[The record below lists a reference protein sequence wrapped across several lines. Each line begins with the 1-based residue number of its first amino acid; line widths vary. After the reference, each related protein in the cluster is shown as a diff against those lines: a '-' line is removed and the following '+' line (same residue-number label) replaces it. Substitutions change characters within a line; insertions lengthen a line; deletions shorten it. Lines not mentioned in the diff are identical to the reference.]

1 MANMG
6 QRIKHECGIALL
18 RLRKPLQYYIDK
30 YKTKSYGVNKMFLL
44 MHKQR
49 NRGQDGAGVACVKLN
64 TPPGERYISRY
75 RSVERDSIQD
85 IFKKINKKLMKADK
99 IGGENVKNEEWLKS
113 NVGFTGEL
121 WLGHLRYGT
130 FGKNS
135 IQNCA
140 PSLRQNNWKSKNL
153 ILAGNFNMTNLDD
166 LFGVLI
172 DLGQSPKEKSDTV
185 TILEKIGHF
194 LDEENNRIY
203 NKYFDKYSKKEI
215 SSKIEEEINL
225 TNVLE
230 NSFKDFD
237 GGYALSGLVGH
248 GSAFIARDPSGIR
261 PLYYYVNDEIIVSAS
276 ERPPIKTAFGCDF
289 SEIKEVEPGHS
300 LIINKDG
307 SFSLEKFIDPK
318 EKKSCSFER
327 VYFSRGNDPEIYK
340 ERKTLGKYLIPQVLD
355 AIDSNLRDTI
365 FSYIPN
371 TSETC
376 FLGMMDGLKD
386 YLINKKQR
394 VVIDN
399 KPHDGSIRDLLS
411 FKVRIEKLVSKDVK
425 MRTFI
430 TDDDNRNELVSNV
443 YDTTHGVVNPNK
455 DTVVIIDDSIV
466 RGTTLEKSILT
477 LLSSL
482 NAKKIVFISSSP
494 QIRYPDCYGIDMSKM
509 NQFVAFRGLI
519 RLLKI
524 NKMDSKIKNI
534 YDKCKKSFLEEHP
547 KNHVKE
553 LYDLFSYEDLSD
565 SITQIVKPKSLKS
578 EFKVIYQ
585 TIENLNKACPN
596 HLGDWYFTG
605 NYPTSGGNKVANRS
619 FMNYVDG
626 INGRAY

>member
-1 MANMG
+1 MG

-49 NRGQDGAGVACVKLN
+49 NRGQDGAGIVCVKLN

-75 RSVERDSIQD
+75 RSIEKDPIQD
-85 IFKKINKKLMKADK
+85 IFKKINKKLIKVDK

-135 IQNCA
+135 IDNCA

-248 GSAFIARDPSGIR
+248 GSSFIARDPSGIR

-307 SFSLEKFIDPK
+307 SFSLEKFIDSK

-327 VYFSRGNDPEIYK
+327 IYFSRGNDPEIYK

-411 FKVRIEKLVSKDVK
+411 FKVRIENLVSKDAK

-443 YDTTHGVVNPNK
+443 YDTTHGIVNPK

-565 SITQIVKPKSLKS
+565 SIAQIVKPKSLKS

-605 NYPTSGGNKVANRS
+605 NYPTFGGNKVANRS
-619 FMNYVDG
+619 FMNYVNG

>member
-225 TNVLE
+225 INVLE

>member
-99 IGGENVKNEEWLKS
+99 VGGENVKNEEWLKS
-113 NVGFTGEL
+113 NVSFTGEL

-203 NKYFDKYSKKEI
+203 DKYFDKYSKKEI

-225 TNVLE
+225 INVLE

-443 YDTTHGVVNPNK
+443 YDTTHGVVNPDK

-524 NKMDSKIKNI
+524 NKMDFKIKNI

-547 KNHVKE
+547 KNHIKE

>member
-1 MANMG
+1 MTNMG

-49 NRGQDGAGVACVKLN
+49 NRGQDGAGIVCVKLN

-75 RSVERDSIQD
+75 RSVEKDPIQD
-85 IFKKINKKLMKADK
+85 IFKKINKKLIKADK
-99 IGGENVKNEEWLKS
+99 IGGENVKNAEWLKS

-135 IQNCA
+135 IDNCA

-203 NKYFDKYSKKEI
+203 NKYSKKEI

-237 GGYALSGLVGH
+237 GGYALAGLVGH
-248 GSAFIARDPSGIR
+248 GSSFIARDPSGIR

-307 SFSLEKFIDPK
+307 SFSLEKFIDSK

-327 VYFSRGNDPEIYK
+327 IYFSRGNDPEIYK

-411 FKVRIEKLVSKDVK
+411 FKVRIENLVSKDVK

-443 YDTTHGVVNPNK
+443 YDTTHGIVNPK

-565 SITQIVKPKSLKS
+565 SIAQIVKPKSLKS

-619 FMNYVDG
+619 FMHYVNG

>member
-99 IGGENVKNEEWLKS
+99 VGGENVKNEEWLKS
-113 NVGFTGEL
+113 NVSFTGEL

-225 TNVLE
+225 INVLE

-327 VYFSRGNDPEIYK
+327 IYFSRGNDPEIYK

-547 KNHVKE
+547 KNHIKE

-626 INGRAY
+626 IKRRAY

>member
-1 MANMG
+1 MG

-99 IGGENVKNEEWLKS
+99 VGGENVKNEEWLKS
-113 NVGFTGEL
+113 NVSFTGEL

-248 GSAFIARDPSGIR
+248 GSSFIARDPSGIR

-327 VYFSRGNDPEIYK
+327 IYFSRGNDPEIYK

-626 INGRAY
+626 IKRRAY

>member
-225 TNVLE
+225 INVLE

-327 VYFSRGNDPEIYK
+327 IYFSRGNDPEIYK

-626 INGRAY
+626 IKRRAY

>member
-1 MANMG
+1 M
-6 QRIKHECGIALL
+6 
-18 RLRKPLQYYIDK
+18 
-30 YKTKSYGVNKMFLL
+30 
-44 MHKQR
+44 
-49 NRGQDGAGVACVKLN
+49 
-64 TPPGERYISRY
+64 
-75 RSVERDSIQD
+75 
-85 IFKKINKKLMKADK
+85 
-99 IGGENVKNEEWLKS
+99 
-113 NVGFTGEL
+113 
-121 WLGHLRYGT
+121 
-130 FGKNS
+130 
-135 IQNCA
+135 
-140 PSLRQNNWKSKNL
+140 
-153 ILAGNFNMTNLDD
+153 
-166 LFGVLI
+166 
-172 DLGQSPKEKSDTV
+172 
-185 TILEKIGHF
+185 
-194 LDEENNRIY
+194 
-203 NKYFDKYSKKEI
+203 
-215 SSKIEEEINL
+215 
-225 TNVLE
+225 
-230 NSFKDFD
+230 
-237 GGYALSGLVGH
+237 
-248 GSAFIARDPSGIR
+248 
-261 PLYYYVNDEIIVSAS
+261 YYYVNDEIIVSAS

-327 VYFSRGNDPEIYK
+327 IYFSRGNDPEIYK

-534 YDKCKKSFLEEHP
+534 YDKCKKSFLEEYP
-547 KNHVKE
+547 KNYVKE

-565 SITQIVKPKSLKS
+565 SIAQIVKPKSLKS